1 MHAIRLHAFGVPD
14 NLIHEYLADPVPGP
28 GEVRVAVEA
37 AGVHTIETKIRR
49 GETVGPHL
57 PPALP
62 LVPGGEVAGTVD
74 AVGDGVEPT
83 WIGRRVAAHL
93 DGHGGYAELAV
104 ARVENLYPIPDDLS
118 ADVAVAMVGTGATTL
133 GLLHAT
139 QPTVDDAVL
148 VLSAAGG
155 IGTLLVQSLHREG
168 IFVVGAAGGATKTA
182 QVHDNGADIAVD
194 YSDPDW
200 PERLVSAPRVSVVMD
215 GVGGRIG
222 RQALELLAPA
232 GRIILYGWASG
243 SPTEIAT
250 TDLISRQLTA
260 TWALGPRMVPPGGWD
275 ALRSTSL
282 ARAAGGEFRPLIT
295 RFPLSEAAAAHAA
308 VEGRTARG
316 KVILTV

>member
-14 NLIHEYLADPVPGP
+14 NLIYEYLADPVPGP

-57 PPALP
+57 PPTLP

-74 AVGDGVEPT
+74 AVGDGVEPHGSVGESLRT
-83 WIGRRVAAHL
+83 STATALRRTRRRSRGKPLPHPRRPVRRRRRRDGR
-93 DGHGGYAELAV
+93 
-104 ARVENLYPIPDDLS
+104 
-118 ADVAVAMVGTGATTL
+118 TGATTL

-182 QVHDNGADIAVD
+182 QVRDNGADIAVD

-200 PERLVSAPRVSVVMD
+200 PERLASAPRVSVVMD

-222 RQALELLAPA
+222 RQALELLAPG

-282 ARAAGGEFRPLIT
+282 ERAATGEFRPLIT